1 MISLS
6 AAGISWQLGIHGM
19 KKWIVGGKICIYV
32 SCIIPPINY
41 KGFQIQLI
49 IIIVGFKKS

>member
-6 AAGISWQLGIHGM
+6 AAGISRQLGNHGM

-32 SCIIPPINY
+32 SCIIPPVNY
-41 KGFQIQLI
+41 KGFKIKLI
-49 IIIVGFKKS
+49 IIIVGLKKS